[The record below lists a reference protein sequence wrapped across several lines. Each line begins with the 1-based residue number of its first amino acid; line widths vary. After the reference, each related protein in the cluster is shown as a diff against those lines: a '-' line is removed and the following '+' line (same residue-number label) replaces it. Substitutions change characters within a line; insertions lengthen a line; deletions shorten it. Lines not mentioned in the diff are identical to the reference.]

1 MLKDYDIKIIFTLS
15 VPILTKQE
23 NWLEIFIF
31 TRLCGASKGFMKCT
45 GREGLSVMWTE
56 WNISFRVCD
65 LRCVKHNT
73 EKKPN
78 LTILT
83 SLKSQNFLC
92 QPWQSTF
99 NKDVY
104 PWSGGRG
111 KDSSSDWPPRLAHNK
126 NVLLL
131 ILRFKLQACRF
142 LGFNF
147 CFCRKRVPHHN
158 FWFHKMAQLIAHF
171 QLVTS

>member
-45 GREGLSVMWTE
+45 GREGSSVMWTE
-56 WNISFRVCD
+56 WKISFRVCD
-65 LRCVKHNT
+65 LRCVKRNT

-111 KDSSSDWPPRLAHNK
+111 KDSSSDRPYKFISPTTKMCVFWSYALNCKPVDFLASIFVSVEKGYHTITFD
-126 NVLLL
+126 L
-131 ILRFKLQACRF
+131 IKW
-142 LGFNF
+142 
-147 CFCRKRVPHHN
+147 H
-158 FWFHKMAQLIAHF
+158 
-171 QLVTS
+171 S